1 MVIANHP
8 TNFEDAIWKEAIK
21 SNQSKFVVLPDFSFF
36 YWQLWEGIFESKL
49 TLFNGQIKRNV
60 DAEPKEVPDKMQDI
74 ILNEKIDSS
83 FAEERMDG
91 KRNCRA
97 GQSMRFRTGFDFQ
110 IHHYDPDQPGHGNSV
125 GNLSHD
131 GCRTPTR
138 SISRPTVRPAC
149 REKVTRFFTSSC
161 A

>member
-1 MVIANHP
+1 M
-8 TNFEDAIWKEAIK
+8 ERGYK

-83 FAEERMDG
+83 FAEDGWMEREIVGLDKVCDSG
-91 KRNCRA
+91 LDLT
-97 GQSMRFRTGFDFQ
+97 SRFITM
-110 IHHYDPDQPGHGNSV
+110 ILT
-125 GNLSHD
+125 NLV
-131 GCRTPTR
+131 TE
-138 SISRPTVRPAC
+138 TVWETSLTTAADANTVHFKAHSSAC
-149 REKVTRFFTSSC
+149 LPREVTRFFTSSC